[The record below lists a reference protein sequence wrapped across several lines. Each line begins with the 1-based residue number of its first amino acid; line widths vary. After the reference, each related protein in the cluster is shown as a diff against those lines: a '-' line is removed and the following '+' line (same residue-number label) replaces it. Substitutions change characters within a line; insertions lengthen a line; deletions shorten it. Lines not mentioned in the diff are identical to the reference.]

1 MTTDNVVKAVVQGL
15 DELIMQN
22 LKGVAQQQYFPVPD
36 PDEMDDRIKQGKE
49 RAKELRRLRQEFED
63 LCAGVL

>member
-1 MTTDNVVKAVVQGL
+1 MSTDNVVKAVVQGL

-22 LKGVAQQQYFPVPD
+22 LRGVAQQQYFPVANPD
-36 PDEMDDRIKQGKE
+36 DMDDRIKQGKE
-49 RAKELRRLRQEFED
+49 HAKELRRLRQEFED